1 MNPWNHAFK
10 SITGPAASP
19 SALAPHLNATIFQ
32 INWSTTGSLISQ
44 LFEPAKNFKIQRSF
58 FLRWHSRL
66 IYGWKGNFPED
77 KMSATGIAP
86 TKDSSKNH
94 RWFSLEYPLKVTQP
108 GYIAYMIPYII
119 RRTNFLSERGAD
131 QNRTPTTYEACWEY
145 KPFAD
150 FQIEM

>member
-1 MNPWNHAFK
+1 MAF
-10 SITGPAASP
+10 TPD
-19 SALAPHLNATIFQ
+19 
-32 INWSTTGSLISQ
+32 
-44 LFEPAKNFKIQRSF
+44 
-58 FLRWHSRL
+58 LRLKRQ
-66 IYGWKGNFPED
+66 FPED

-108 GYIAYMIPYII
+108 GYITYMIPYII

>member
-32 INWSTTGSLISQ
+32 ITGLPLGPWFPNCLSQ
-44 LFEPAKNFKIQRSF
+44 QKTSRSKDLFFAMAFTPD
-58 FLRWHSRL
+58 LRLKRQ
-66 IYGWKGNFPED
+66 FPED